1 MGGTGH
7 CAKLNAVQKPA
18 SADTNQR
25 GYALH
30 LTTTK
35 AFSRAEQTDPG
46 KRREDIL
53 SLRIFKLGKD
63 DQVNTQ
69 QLSTV

>member
-1 MGGTGH
+1 MGGTRH

-18 SADTNQR
+18 SVDTNQS

-30 LTTTK
+30 LTTK
-35 AFSRAEQTDPG
+35 AFSRAEETDPG
-46 KRREDIL
+46 KQREDIL

-63 DQVNTQ
+63 DQVDIH